1 MVNELYHHGILGQRW
16 GVRRFQNKDGTRI
29 ISRNQESERKNR
41 AKYDRAVK
49 QIDKQYKKI
58 ASKKSETTAILDDL
72 AKTNSKVA
80 AIKEKYGDDPEEYLY
95 RTLEEVNDDRLNKA
109 VREDDARSLGL
120 DRFKEQESRRLQSE
134 IYGVKN
140 PDGSFTPH
148 GNEKEFKDIKSI
160 YDTLDESDRLKVR
173 SSDADPGN
181 YTDYKSHKYDTLNTF
196 TLTKNGEALS
206 TLIAES
212 KTGDKEG
219 SYLVVMTK
227 KGESGKGYASSVVD
241 SGLKWLKESGY
252 KRAYWETSV
261 SNKASSSIA
270 VKKGFRFVNHSYTYN
285 DRGELVPFNS
295 MYIKDL

>member
-16 GVRRFQNKDGTRI
+16 GIRRFQNKDGTRI
-29 ISRNQESERKNR
+29 VSRMQESERKNR

-58 ASKKSETTAILDDL
+58 ASKKSETTVILDEL

-95 RTLEEVNDDRLNKA
+95 RTLEEVDDDRLNKA
-109 VREDDARSLGL
+109 VREDDARYLGL

-148 GNEKEFKDIKSI
+148 GNEKEYKDIKTI

-173 SSDADPGN
+173 STDSDPGN
-181 YTDYKSHKYDTLNTF
+181 YTDYKSHKYNTLNTF
-196 TLTKNGEALS
+196 TLSKNGKALS

-212 KTGDKEG
+212 KNGDKEG
-219 SYLVVMTK
+219 SYLVVMTR
-227 KGESGKGYASSVVD
+227 KGESRKGYASSVVD

-261 SNKASSSIA
+261 SNKASSSLA
-270 VKKGFRFVNHSYTYN
+270 EKKGFRFVNHSYTYN